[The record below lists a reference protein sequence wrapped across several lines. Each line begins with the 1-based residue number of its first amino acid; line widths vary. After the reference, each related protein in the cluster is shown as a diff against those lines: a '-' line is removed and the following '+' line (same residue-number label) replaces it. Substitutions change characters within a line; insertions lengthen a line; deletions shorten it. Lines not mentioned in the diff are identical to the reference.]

1 MALIVPIPQLQQDGK
16 SPAVLAA
23 EKPITLSCSP
33 VTFADGTP
41 LTVLN
46 QPQATFLI
54 SRFLLGGVQQVL
66 DQGKTWT
73 TPSSSVTPQ
82 KMFWNDKQ
90 KQWQAVIVAIGNK
103 DNANPPN
110 DIFGSDPTTGFPK
123 YTAQC
128 SFTGTDSNKAQQS
141 GDSPLSATVEILP
154 PGQNQNNVAGIV
166 MNPND
171 PTTAMQIE
179 LFLKDNTLVKQGQV
193 IIFQDSSGFHV
204 RLAAGGSTVVLSSS
218 GEIVLSPSNG
228 KAVQI
233 AGDLIVSGKL
243 FAGPLQ
249 VQMFVP

>member
-16 SPAVLAA
+16 SPAVMAS

-54 SRFLLGGVQQVL
+54 SRFLLGGIQQVL
-66 DQGKTWT
+66 DAQGKTWT
-73 TPSSSVTPQ
+73 TPSPSVTPQ

-90 KQWQAVIVAIGNK
+90 QQWQALIVAIGNK

-123 YTAQC
+123 YAAQC
-128 SFTGTDSNKAQQS
+128 SFTGTDSTKTQQS

-154 PGQNQNNVAGIV
+154 PGQNPNNVAGIV

-171 PTTAMQIE
+171 PTAATEIF
-179 LFLKDNTLVKQGQV
+179 LFLKDSTLTERAR
-193 IIFQDSSGFHV
+193 IAISQDFTGFHV
-204 RLAAGGSTVVLSSS
+204 KLIAGGASVVLSDS

-228 KAVQI
+228 KRVQVIGDI
-233 AGDLIVSGKL
+233 AVSG
-243 FAGPLQ
+243 Q
-249 VQMFVP
+249 VLIGGISVNAP